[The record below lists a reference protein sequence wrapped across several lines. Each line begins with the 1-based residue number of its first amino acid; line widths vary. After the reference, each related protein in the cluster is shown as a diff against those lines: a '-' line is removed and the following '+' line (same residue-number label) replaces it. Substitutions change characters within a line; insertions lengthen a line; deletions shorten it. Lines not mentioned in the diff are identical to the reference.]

1 MDSGLGA
8 NPQDFTQ
15 LWAGFCRGDRGAQE
29 RLLTAFYQELRAVA
43 RRLLAGDAARD
54 HLQPTE
60 LVNETLLRLL
70 RINRVELK
78 DRNHFMALS
87 ARMMRQVLLDEV
99 RRHRAQKRQ
108 APPVLTTWVEPASE
122 DGPDDGPVDIEALDH
137 ALTRLAEV
145 SADRARIVE
154 LRFFA
159 GMSVEDIAT
168 LMNTSERTVKRHW
181 QAARAWLLRDLT
193 RAGAVGP
200 RL

>member
-1 MDSGLGA
+1 M
-8 NPQDFTQ
+8 
-15 LWAGFCRGDRGAQE
+15 
-29 RLLTAFYQELRAVA
+29 A
-43 RRLLAGDAARD
+43 RRLLAGDSARD

-99 RRHRAQKRQ
+99 RRHRAEKRQ

>member
-29 RLLTAFYQELRAVA
+29 RLLTAFYQQLLTVA
-43 RRLLAGDAARD
+43 RRLLAADSARD
-54 HLQPTE
+54 HLQPTD

-108 APPVLTTWVEPASE
+108 APPVLTTWIEPASE
-122 DGPDDGPVDIEALDH
+122 DDHDEPVDIEALDH
-137 ALTRLAEV
+137 ALTRLGEV

-159 GMSVEDIAT
+159 GMSVEDIAA